1 MEATLHAL
9 GNLLIESVPTVLFFI
24 FLTFYLKAVLF
35 RPLARIL
42 EERRT
47 ATEGVRDL
55 AQRAFEAA
63 DKKNA
68 EWEYALQ
75 LARADLHQKHE
86 ALRRQWSEEQAR
98 RIAEARAEADRQTA
112 DAKREVALEL
122 EKIQSELN
130 TKVDALGQQI
140 VTSLLRRRAA

>member
-1 MEATLHAL
+1 MDATLHAL
-9 GNLLIESVPTVLFFI
+9 GNLLIRSVPTVLFFI

-35 RPLARIL
+35 RPLATIL
-42 EERRT
+42 EERRK

-75 LARADLHQKHE
+75 LARAELHARHE
-86 ALRRQWSEEQAR
+86 AKRREWAEEQAR
-98 RIAEARAEADRQTA
+98 TIAEARAEADRQSA
-112 DAKREVALEL
+112 DAKKQIALEIEKTQL
-122 EKIQSELN
+122 EL
-130 TKVDALGQQI
+130 DARVEDLGQQI
-140 VTSLLRRRAA
+140 VNSLLRRRAA

>member
-1 MEATLHAL
+1 MDDTLHAL
-9 GNLLIESVPTVLFFI
+9 GDLLIRSIPTVLFFI

-35 RPLARIL
+35 RPLAKIL
-42 EERRT
+42 EERRK

-63 DKKNA
+63 DKRSA

-86 ALRRQWSEEQAR
+86 AKRREWSEEQAR
-98 RIAEARAEADRQTA
+98 QVAEARAEADRQNA
-112 DAKREVALEL
+112 EAKSQIALDV
-122 EKIQSELN
+122 EKTQSELDA
-130 TKVDALGQQI
+130 KVETLGQQI
-140 VTSLLRRRAA
+140 VSSLLKRRAA